1 MLRARAI
8 RYAAGLK
15 QLESCRDSFRHL
27 KILGYT
33 QYTYKKLFYMQK
45 KSNCIVNKQVYIMQ
59 EIMTVHNLRLYNSK
73 PLVAGCLFDNNIK
86 QVGDN
91 IHFKKELKDLKGC

>member
-1 MLRARAI
+1 MEMYGGKSAKAPTWRIFMLQGRAI

-27 KILGYT
+27 KILGYA

-45 KSNCIVNKQVYIMQ
+45 KGV
-59 EIMTVHNLRLYNSK
+59 T
-73 PLVAGCLFDNNIK
+73 AF
-86 QVGDN
+86 
-91 IHFKKELKDLKGC
+91 